1 VTVLALSLAIL
12 GAAWIAWRHRS
23 ADRRPLAALLWAV
36 IAFLPA
42 SNLLA
47 ATGQVLAERTL
58 YVSSIG
64 VTMLVAWGLDLAF
77 AQATRERMREAR
89 WSINSRTAG
98 AVLAATL
105 VAVACGWGAT
115 RAWRYAAVWGSHD
128 RLFRQMV
135 TADTMSYRGH
145 QLLAREAARAHR
157 ALEAEQHLARAYALY
172 PRDRQTLISYSELLL
187 DQRRPVEAARF
198 ANQLMHHSDL
208 RTERGAVTLY
218 LESTGRAWGADSVLA
233 AGRRLFA
240 TSPSATAALF
250 IGLAQETRG
259 DTAGALASYRQG
271 LRVAPADSALAAR
284 AAVLAARG

>member
-1 VTVLALSLAIL
+1 
-12 GAAWIAWRHRS
+12 
-23 ADRRPLAALLWAV
+23 
-36 IAFLPA
+36 LPA

-58 YVSSIG
+58 YLSSIG
-64 VTMLVAWGLDLAF
+64 TTMLVAWGLDLAF
-77 AQATRERMREAR
+77 GHATTVRR
-89 WSINSRTAG
+89 AG
-98 AVLAATL
+98 AARSITFRSVSAILAAI
-105 VAVACGWGAT
+105 VVIAASGWGAA

-135 TADTMSYRGH
+135 KADTMSYRGH
-145 QLLAREAARAHR
+145 QLLAREAVRAHR
-157 ALEAEQHLARAYALY
+157 AVEAEQHLARAYALY

-187 DQRRPVEAARF
+187 DQGRPVESAHFAR
-198 ANQLMHHSDL
+198 QLMLHSDQ

-233 AGRRLFA
+233 AGRRLFV

-271 LRVAPADSALAAR
+271 LRVAPTDSALVAR
-284 AAVLAARG
+284 AAVLATRG